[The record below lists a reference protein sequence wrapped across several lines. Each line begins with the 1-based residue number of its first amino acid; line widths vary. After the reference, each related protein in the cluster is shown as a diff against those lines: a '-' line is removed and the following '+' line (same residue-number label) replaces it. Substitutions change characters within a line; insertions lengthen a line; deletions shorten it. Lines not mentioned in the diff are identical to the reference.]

1 MLVGSSNCCR
11 AVARQRVRITQ
22 NDQV

>member
-1 MLVGSSNCCR
+1 MLFGSPNGCR

-22 NDQV
+22 I